1 MTFSVYRISHSWGG
15 TGASERLC
23 KDPALSGLRTL
34 GPVNPRTAA
43 VVLLVFATS
52 AAACSHGGS
61 AGTAATATAAPSTT
75 TAPTSIDQESAVTT
89 QARSSE
95 APADCVGELD
105 GPAAHR
111 YRTDVGDEEPDLV
124 SVDVYRR
131 PSATDCPVLIWIHGG
146 GWTVGDKAGRAIET
160 KVDFAGE
167 LGAVLVSVNHRL
179 VTPGSQIRWPTMG
192 QDAAAAVAWV
202 ADNADELGVDPER
215 IALMGHSA
223 GAHLVASLGTNPDLL
238 GGFAMSRDDLRC
250 VVTLDSAAY
259 EVSEGDVRSK
269 GLFESAFGTD
279 PVVLAD
285 ASPTVQAVEHAG
297 DMPEFIIVTRGTET
311 RTAEAEA
318 FAEALEA
325 AGSSAELVDAGG
337 YSHEEVNTA
346 VGDDGE
352 DVVTPPVRRFLES
365 CLR

>member
-1 MTFSVYRISHSWGG
+1 M
-15 TGASERLC
+15 RLIGRSS
-23 KDPALSGLRTL
+23 PNQHRAGRRTL
-34 GPVNPRTAA
+34 
-43 VVLLVFATS
+43 VVLALATVAAS
-52 AAACSHGGS
+52 AACNGADARF
-61 AGTAATATAAPSTT
+61 AGDPST
-75 TAPTSIDQESAVTT
+75 PTVA
-89 QARSSE
+89 SST
-95 APADCVGELD
+95 
-105 GPAAHR
+105 GPATVVTQPRDCTGTLEGPETHR
-111 YRTDVGDEEPDLV
+111 YRAPGDTPGVHADMV
-124 SVDVYRR
+124 SLDVYRR
-131 PSATDCPVLIWIHGG
+131 PPATDCPVLIWIHGG

-238 GGFAMSRDDLRC
+238 DEFAMSRDDLRC
-250 VVTLDSAAY
+250 VVSLDSAAY
-259 EVSEGDVRSK
+259 EVSEDDVRSK

-325 AGSSAELVDAGG
+325 AGSSAELIHAGG

-346 VGDDGE
+346 VGDGGE

>member
-1 MTFSVYRISHSWGG
+1 MPDLLAI
-15 TGASERLC
+15 
-23 KDPALSGLRTL
+23 PAHRPWRHRPGQPPWS
-34 GPVNPRTAA
+34 PNP
-43 VVLLVFATS
+43 
-52 AAACSHGGS
+52 
-61 AGTAATATAAPSTT
+61 ATAPGPSKV
-75 TAPTSIDQESAVTT
+75 PK
-89 QARSSE
+89 
-95 APADCVGELD
+95 P
-105 GPAAHR
+105 HR
-111 YRTDVGDEEPDLV
+111 YRAPGDTPGVDADLV
-124 SVDVYRR
+124 SLDVFRR
-131 PSATDCPVLIWIHGG
+131 PPATDCPVLIWIHGG
-146 GWTVGDKAGRAIET
+146 GWTVGDKPGKAIDT

-325 AGSSAELVDAGG
+325 AGSSAELIHAGG

-346 VGDDGE
+346 VGDGGE